1 MELELLPLW
10 IPVHPRLTM
19 DKLIEQ
25 IAALTEAMHRY
36 ADATYALA
44 EVLIGAHNELEEE
57 ESKPAIDLR
66 TMDP

>member
-1 MELELLPLW
+1 
-10 IPVHPRLTM
+10 M

-57 ESKPAIDLR
+57 ESNPAIDLR
-66 TMDP
+66 TMDPK